1 MGTDSVNS
9 SAPQPHAPR
18 PNAKDVP
25 VLVIGLGP
33 VGATAALILAKAGCR
48 VTVLE
53 ADASLERDLT
63 ESRASTFHPP
73 TLQMLQDLGV
83 GEELHR
89 TGLISRSYQYRDRH
103 EGPVAEFDLSVLEA
117 DTAFPYRLQSEQQNL
132 VDIIHRRLQAMPN
145 VEVVLGARVES
156 AHHEDG
162 QAVVRTGGERP
173 REWRAPW
180 VVAADGA
187 SSTVRKSL
195 DVDFPGMTYPERFLI
210 VSIEDDLNALI
221 PGICEVNY
229 VSDPEEWLVLLRTPR
244 HWRVLFP
251 VPEEAEAAAVTDPDA
266 IHERLLAL
274 APNPGGYTVAHTSL
288 YHVHQRVAADFR
300 HGPFLLAGDAA
311 HLNNPLGG
319 MGMNSGIHDAVDAA
333 ESILSAIDQDTEP
346 LQGYSERRRDV
357 ALNLVR
363 AATHRNWENLQQ
375 KSAEQRRADHERL
388 SGIAADP
395 ARSREYLRVSS
406 MLTARA

>member
-1 MGTDSVNS
+1 MDTDSPTS
-9 SAPQPHAPR
+9 RAQGT
-18 PNAKDVP
+18 P

-33 VGATAALILAKAGCR
+33 VGATAALTLAKAGCE

-53 ADASLERDLT
+53 ADASLERDLA

-103 EGPVAEFDLSVLEA
+103 EGLVAEFDLSVLDG

-132 VDIIHRRLQAMPN
+132 VDIIHRRLRAMPN

-156 AHHEDG
+156 AHREGDL
-162 QAVVRTGGERP
+162 AVVRTGGDRP

-180 VVAADGA
+180 AIAADGA
-187 SSTVRKSL
+187 SSTVRKRL
-195 DVDFPGMTYPERFLI
+195 DVGFPGMTYPERFLI
-210 VSIEDDLNALI
+210 VSVDDDLTELI

-251 VPEEAEAAAVTDPDA
+251 VPEDADAAAVTDPA
-266 IHERLLAL
+266 SIQERLREL

-288 YHVHQRVAADFR
+288 YHVHQRVAEDFR

-333 ESILSAIDQDTEP
+333 NAILAAIEGDDEP
-346 LQGYSERRRDV
+346 VEGYSERRRDV

-375 KSAEQRRADHERL
+375 KSPDRRRENHERM
-388 SGIAADP
+388 SRTAADP
-395 ARSREYLRVSS
+395 KTAREYLRVSS
-406 MLTARA
+406 MLASRA

>member
-1 MGTDSVNS
+1 MDTDSPTS
-9 SAPQPHAPR
+9 RAQGT
-18 PNAKDVP
+18 P

-33 VGATAALILAKAGCR
+33 VGATAALTLARAGCE

-53 ADASLERDLT
+53 ADASLERDLA

-103 EGPVAEFDLSVLEA
+103 EGLVAEFDLSVLDG

-132 VDIIHRRLQAMPN
+132 VDIIHRRLRAMPN

-156 AHHEDG
+156 AHREGDL
-162 QAVVRTGGERP
+162 AVVRTGGDRP

-180 VVAADGA
+180 AIAADGA
-187 SSTVRKSL
+187 SSTVRKRL
-195 DVDFPGMTYPERFLI
+195 DVGFPGMTYPERFLI
-210 VSIEDDLNALI
+210 VSVDDDLTELI

-251 VPEEAEAAAVTDPDA
+251 VPEDADAAAVTDPA
-266 IHERLLAL
+266 SIQKRLREL

-288 YHVHQRVAADFR
+288 YHVHQRVAEDFR

-333 ESILSAIDQDTEP
+333 NAILAAIEGDDEP
-346 LQGYSERRRDV
+346 VEGYSERRRDV

-375 KSAEQRRADHERL
+375 KSAAQRRENHEKL
-388 SGIAADP
+388 SRTAADP
-395 ARSREYLRVSS
+395 ETARDYLRGSS
-406 MLTARA
+406 MLASRA

>member
-1 MGTDSVNS
+1 MDTDSPTS
-9 SAPQPHAPR
+9 RAQGT
-18 PNAKDVP
+18 P

-33 VGATAALILAKAGCR
+33 VGATAALTLAKAGCE

-53 ADASLERDLT
+53 ADASLERDLA

-103 EGPVAEFDLSVLEA
+103 EGLVAEFDLSVLDG

-132 VDIIHRRLQAMPN
+132 VDIIHRRLRAMPN

-156 AHHEDG
+156 AHREGDL
-162 QAVVRTGGERP
+162 AVVRTGGDRP

-180 VVAADGA
+180 AIAADGA
-187 SSTVRKSL
+187 SSTVRKRL

-210 VSIEDDLNALI
+210 VSVDDDLSELI

-251 VPEEAEAAAVTDPDA
+251 VPEDADAAAVTDPVS
-266 IHERLLAL
+266 IQERLREL
-274 APNPGGYTVAHTSL
+274 APNPRGYTVAHTSL
-288 YHVHQRVAADFR
+288 YHVHQRVAEDFR

-333 ESILSAIDQDTEP
+333 NAILAAVEGDDEP
-346 LQGYSERRRDV
+346 VKGYSERRRDV

-375 KSAEQRRADHERL
+375 KSPDRRRENHERM
-388 SGIAADP
+388 SRTAADP
-395 ARSREYLRVSS
+395 QAAREYLRVSS
-406 MLTARA
+406 MLASRA

>member
-1 MGTDSVNS
+1 MDTDSPTS
-9 SAPQPHAPR
+9 RAQGT
-18 PNAKDVP
+18 P

-33 VGATAALILAKAGCR
+33 VGATAALTLAQAGCE

-53 ADASLERDLT
+53 ADASLERDLA

-103 EGPVAEFDLSVLEA
+103 EGLVAEFDLSVLDG

-156 AHHEDG
+156 AHREGDL
-162 QAVVRTGGERP
+162 AVVRTGGDRA

-180 VVAADGA
+180 AIAADGA
-187 SSTVRKSL
+187 SSTVRKRL
-195 DVDFPGMTYPERFLI
+195 DVGFPGMTYPERFLI
-210 VSIEDDLNALI
+210 VSVDDDLTELI

-251 VPEEAEAAAVTDPDA
+251 VPEDADAASVTDPA
-266 IHERLLAL
+266 SIQGRLQEL
-274 APNPGGYTVAHTSL
+274 APNPGGYAVAHTSL
-288 YHVHQRVAADFR
+288 YHVHQRVAEDFR

-333 ESILSAIDQDTEP
+333 NAILAAIDGDTEP
-346 LQGYSERRRDV
+346 LEGYSERRRDV

-375 KSAEQRRADHERL
+375 KSAAQRRENHEKL
-388 SGIAADP
+388 SRTAADP
-395 ARSREYLRVSS
+395 ETARDYLRVSS
-406 MLTARA
+406 MLASRA

>member
-1 MGTDSVNS
+1 MV
-9 SAPQPHAPR
+9 
-18 PNAKDVP
+18 V
-25 VLVIGLGP
+25 GLGP
-33 VGATAALILAKAGCR
+33 VGATAALILAQAGCE

-53 ADASLERDLT
+53 ADASLDRDLA

-73 TLQMLQDLGV
+73 TLQMLDDLGV

-89 TGLISRSYQYRDRH
+89 RGLISRSYQYRDRH
-103 EGPVAEFDLSVLEA
+103 EGLVAEFDLSVLDG

-132 VDIIHRRLQAMPN
+132 VDIIHRRLTTMPN
-145 VEVVLGARVES
+145 VEIVLGARVES
-156 AHHEDG
+156 ARREDG
-162 QAVVRTGGERP
+162 LAVVRTGGERP

-180 VVAADGA
+180 VLAADGA
-187 SSTVRKSL
+187 SSTVRKCL
-195 DVDFPGMTYPERFLI
+195 GVDFPGMTYPERFLI
-210 VSIEDDLNALI
+210 VSVEDDLSALI

-251 VPEEAEAAAVTDPDA
+251 VPDAADTASVTAPGAVQD
-266 IHERLLAL
+266 RLRAL

-288 YHVHQRVAADFR
+288 YHVHQRVADGFR

-333 ESILSAIDQDTEP
+333 HSVLAAIGGDTSP
-346 LQGYSERRRDV
+346 ADGYSGRRRDA

-363 AATHRNWENLQQ
+363 TATHRNWENLQQ
-375 KSAEQRRADHERL
+375 KSADQRRRNHEEL
-388 SGIAADP
+388 SRTAADP
-395 ARSREYLRVSS
+395 ASARDYLRVSS
-406 MLTARA
+406 MLVSRA

>member
-1 MGTDSVNS
+1 MGTDSSNLH
-9 SAPQPHAPR
+9 APQPHAQG
-18 PNAKDVP
+18 VP
-25 VLVIGLGP
+25 VVVIGLGP
-33 VGATAALILAKAGCR
+33 VGATAALILAKAGCQ
-48 VTVLE
+48 VTVVE
-53 ADASLERDLT
+53 ADASLDRDLT

-89 TGLISRSYQYRDRH
+89 TGLISRNYQYRDRH
-103 EGPVAEFDLSVLEA
+103 EGLVAEFDLSVLEA

-132 VDIIHRRLQAMPN
+132 VDIIHRRLEAMPN

-156 AHHEDG
+156 AHQENG
-162 QAVVRTGGERP
+162 QAVVRTGGDRP

-180 VVAADGA
+180 VVVADGA

-195 DVDFPGMTYPERFLI
+195 DVGFPGMTYPERFLI

-251 VPEEAEAAAVTDPDA
+251 VPEDAEAAAVTDPDA
-266 IHERLLAL
+266 IQKRLLDL

-288 YHVHQRVAADFR
+288 YHVHQRVADDFR

-333 ESILSAIDQDTEP
+333 NSILSAMNADTEP
-346 LQGYSERRRDV
+346 LKGYSDRRRDV
-357 ALNLVR
+357 ALNLVS

-375 KSAEQRRADHERL
+375 KSADQRRENHEKL
-388 SGIAADP
+388 SRIAADP
-395 ARSREYLRVSS
+395 AGSRDYLRVSS
-406 MLTARA
+406 MLTSRA

>member
-1 MGTDSVNS
+1 MDTDSPTS
-9 SAPQPHAPR
+9 RAQGT
-18 PNAKDVP
+18 P

-33 VGATAALILAKAGCR
+33 VGATAALTLAKAGCE

-53 ADASLERDLT
+53 ADASLERDLA

-103 EGPVAEFDLSVLEA
+103 EGLVAEFDLSVLDG

-132 VDIIHRRLQAMPN
+132 VDIIHRRLRAMPN

-156 AHHEDG
+156 AHREGDL
-162 QAVVRTGGERP
+162 AVVRTGGDRP

-180 VVAADGA
+180 AIAADGA
-187 SSTVRKSL
+187 SSTVRKRL
-195 DVDFPGMTYPERFLI
+195 DVGFPGMTYPERFLI
-210 VSIEDDLNALI
+210 VSVDDDLTELI

-251 VPEEAEAAAVTDPDA
+251 VPEDADAAAVTDPA
-266 IHERLLAL
+266 SIQERLRAL

-288 YHVHQRVAADFR
+288 YHVHQRVAEDFR

-333 ESILSAIDQDTEP
+333 NAILAAIEGDDEP
-346 LQGYSERRRDV
+346 VEGYSERRRDV

-375 KSAEQRRADHERL
+375 KSPDRRRENHERM
-388 SGIAADP
+388 SRTAADP
-395 ARSREYLRVSS
+395 KTAREYLRVSS
-406 MLTARA
+406 MLASRA

>member
-1 MGTDSVNS
+1 MDTDSPTS
-9 SAPQPHAPR
+9 RAQGT
-18 PNAKDVP
+18 P

-33 VGATAALILAKAGCR
+33 VGATAALTLAKAGCE

-53 ADASLERDLT
+53 ADASLERDLA

-103 EGPVAEFDLSVLEA
+103 EGLVAEFDLSVLDG

-132 VDIIHRRLQAMPN
+132 VDIIHRRLRAMPN

-156 AHHEDG
+156 AHREGDL
-162 QAVVRTGGERP
+162 AVVRTGGDRP

-180 VVAADGA
+180 AIAADGA
-187 SSTVRKSL
+187 SSTVRKRL
-195 DVDFPGMTYPERFLI
+195 DVGFPGMTYPERFLI
-210 VSIEDDLNALI
+210 VSVDDDLTELI

-251 VPEEAEAAAVTDPDA
+251 VPEDADAAAVTDPVS
-266 IHERLLAL
+266 IQERLREL
-274 APNPGGYTVAHTSL
+274 APNPRGYTVAHTSL
-288 YHVHQRVAADFR
+288 YHVHQRVAEDFR

-333 ESILSAIDQDTEP
+333 NAILAAIEGDDEP
-346 LQGYSERRRDV
+346 VEGYSERRRDV

-375 KSAEQRRADHERL
+375 KSPDRRRENHERM
-388 SGIAADP
+388 SRTAADP
-395 ARSREYLRVSS
+395 KTAREYLRVSS
-406 MLTARA
+406 MLASRA

>member
-1 MGTDSVNS
+1 MGTDSS
-9 SAPQPHAPR
+9 TPR
-18 PNAKDVP
+18 TQGVP
-25 VLVIGLGP
+25 VVVIGLGP
-33 VGATAALILAKAGCR
+33 VGATAALILAEAGCE

-53 ADASLERDLT
+53 ADASLDRDLT

-89 TGLISRSYQYRDRH
+89 TGLISRTYQYRDRH
-103 EGPVAEFDLSVLEA
+103 EGLVAEFDLSVLDG

-132 VDIIHRRLQAMPN
+132 VDIIHRKLEAMPN

-156 AHHEDG
+156 AHYEDG
-162 QAVVRTGGERP
+162 VAVVRTGGDRP

-180 VVAADGA
+180 AVAADGA
-187 SSTVRKSL
+187 GSTVRKNL
-195 DVDFPGMTYPERFLI
+195 DVGFPGMTYPERFLI
-210 VSIEDDLNALI
+210 VSIEDELTELI

-229 VSDPEEWLVLLRTPR
+229 VSDPKEWLVLLRTPR

-251 VPEEAEAAAVTDPDA
+251 VPEGADASSVTDLET
-266 IHERLLAL
+266 IQERLQEL

-288 YHVHQRVAADFR
+288 YHVHQRVADDFR

-333 ESILSAIDQDTEP
+333 NVILSAIGGDTEP
-346 LQGYSERRRDV
+346 LKGYSDRRRDV

-375 KSAEQRRADHERL
+375 KSPAQRRENHEEL
-388 SGIAADP
+388 SRTAADP
-395 ARSREYLRVSS
+395 DRARDYLRVSS
-406 MLTARA
+406 MLTSRA